1 MAAPVTLNIA
11 NTQLQLLP
19 EKAAYIAETR
29 TLFVADVHLGK
40 AETFQAFGL
49 PIASDV
55 NLATLRRLKQ
65 ICDRTQ
71 AENLFILG
79 DLFHSQFSLVD
90 EVIAPWQEFLATVSA
105 NVVLVVGNHD
115 RRLIDQLSV
124 HIPAQA
130 WHCFTEA
137 IQFDSLTLSHQPI
150 ELAETSEISDMQGF
164 ILCGHVHPC
173 LRLKSRLDQVRLPC
187 FYVNWRSQHL
197 ILPAFGE
204 FTGGYNV
211 SLSPYTAAYAIA
223 DNQIVPFESRSTPA

>member
-1 MAAPVTLNIA
+1 MSVPVTLTIA
-11 NTQLQLLP
+11 STRLQLLP

-55 NLATLRRLKQ
+55 NSATLRRLRE

-115 RRLIDQLSV
+115 RKLMAQLSL
-124 HIPAQA
+124 HIPDQA
-130 WHCFTEA
+130 WHCFTDA
-137 IQFDSLTLSHQPI
+137 IQFDDLTLSHQPLESS
-150 ELAETSEISDMQGF
+150 ELPDTKRF
-164 ILCGHVHPC
+164 TLCGHVHPC

-187 FYVNWRSQHL
+187 FYIDWRTRHL

-204 FTGGYNV
+204 FTGGHNV
-211 SLSPYTAAYAIA
+211 SLHPYTAAYAIA

>member
-1 MAAPVTLNIA
+1 MTVSVTLTVA

-19 EKAAYIAETR
+19 EKAAYMVTTR

-55 NLATLRRLKQ
+55 NLATLRRLREV
-65 ICDRTQ
+65 CDRTQ

-79 DLFHSQFSLVD
+79 DLFHSQFALVD
-90 EVIAPWQEFLATVSA
+90 EVIDPWQEFLATVSA

-115 RRLIDQLSV
+115 RKLMAQLSSQ
-124 HIPAQA
+124 ISDQD
-130 WHCFTEA
+130 WHYFTDA
-137 IQFDSLTLSHQPI
+137 IQFDSLILSHQPL
-150 ELAETSEISDMQGF
+150 ESSHKPEAHQFT
-164 ILCGHVHPC
+164 LCGHVHPC
-173 LRLKSRLDQVRLPC
+173 LRLKSRLDQIRLPC
-187 FYVNWRSQHL
+187 FYVDWRSHCL

-223 DNQIVPFESRSTPA
+223 DNQVVPFESRSAPA

>member
-1 MAAPVTLNIA
+1 MVASVTLDIA
-11 NTQLQLLP
+11 NIQLQLLP

-55 NLATLRRLKQ
+55 NLATLQRLRE

-90 EVIAPWQEFLATVSA
+90 EVIAPWQEFLATISA

-115 RRLIDQLSV
+115 RRLIDQLSSY
-124 HIPAQA
+124 IPEQA

-137 IQFDSLTLSHQPI
+137 IQFDELTLSHQPL
-150 ELAETSEISDMQGF
+150 EPSEMPDTPGF
-164 ILCGHVHPC
+164 TLCGHVHPC

-211 SLSPYTAAYAIA
+211 LLSPYTAAYAIA
-223 DNQIVPFESRSTPA
+223 DNQIVPFESRSAPA

>member
-1 MAAPVTLNIA
+1 MSALVTLNIA
-11 NTQLQLLP
+11 NFQLQLLP

-55 NLATLRRLKQ
+55 NLATLRRLRE

-90 EVIAPWQEFLATVSA
+90 EVIAPWYEFLATVSA

-115 RRLIDQLSV
+115 RKLIAQLSSQ
-124 HIPAQA
+124 IPDQA

-137 IQFDSLTLSHQPI
+137 IQFDSLTLSHQPL
-150 ELAETSEISDMQGF
+150 EASEISDANEF
-164 ILCGHVHPC
+164 TLCGHVHPC

-187 FYVNWRSQHL
+187 FYVDWQTRHL

-211 SLSPYTAAYAIA
+211 SLPPYTAAYAIA

>member
-1 MAAPVTLNIA
+1 MAAPVTLDIA
-11 NTQLQLLP
+11 NIQLQLLP
-19 EKAAYIAETR
+19 EKAAYIAETH

-55 NLATLRRLKQ
+55 NLATLRRLKE
-65 ICDRTQ
+65 ICDLSQ

-115 RRLIDQLSV
+115 RRLIDQLSAQ
-124 HIPAQA
+124 IPDQA

-137 IQFDSLTLSHQPI
+137 IQFDQLTLSHQPL
-150 ELAETSEISDMQGF
+150 ESSEISDIQRF
-164 ILCGHVHPC
+164 TLCGHVHPC
-173 LRLKSRLDQVRLPC
+173 LQLKSRLDQIRLPC

-223 DNQIVPFESRSTPA
+223 DNQIVPFESRSAPA